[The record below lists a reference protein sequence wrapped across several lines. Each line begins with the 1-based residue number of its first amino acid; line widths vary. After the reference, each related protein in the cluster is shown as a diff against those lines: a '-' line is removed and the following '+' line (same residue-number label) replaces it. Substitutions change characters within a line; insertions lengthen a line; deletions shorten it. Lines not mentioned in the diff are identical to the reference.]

1 MNFTCC
7 TVPQKKYKGTLTTI
21 IYNRQVS
28 TYDVVTVRKLTKKD
42 SADLLTYVLCLV
54 QITYI
59 AKKKYC
65 SVSTSIQTLFLSGNI
80 IFLVM
85 TSFENCIS
93 PIR

>member
-59 AKKKYC
+59 AKKK
-65 SVSTSIQTLFLSGNI
+65 ILFCQYFDPNTVFKWQHHFPRNDI
-80 IFLVM
+80 I
-85 TSFENCIS
+85 
-93 PIR
+93 